1 MSSPSSSAD
10 SPFVPDSGVALPP
23 GVAQAGTGR
32 NGPVLH
38 EADGSTIALPLPPT
52 TTQSRLVDSD
62 LEPKSPR
69 ARQRERADSARQESS
84 DGSEIDPRL
93 VHETQQQ
100 IKQLVEEI
108 AQLVKQNLP
117 PSEFYQG
124 FTTRCV
130 SALSSI
136 GGAIWLKERNQLNLE
151 QQINLAQTG
160 LPSDG
165 PGAYQHDRLLKQV
178 FQDGQ
183 PTLVLPS
190 TVNTSDDSGNP
201 TSLLL
206 ILAPIMNEGQA
217 IGLIEIFQRPVT
229 GPVTQR
235 GYLRFLVQMAEM
247 AGQYHKNRRLR
258 ELDEQQDLWGRLD
271 QFLQCLHESLDT
283 QRTAYNL
290 ANDGRRLIDC
300 DRVSVALT
308 EGSRLKIIA
317 TSGLDRVH
325 RRADQVRLM
334 EQLTTV
340 VCRAKQPLFYVGPTD
355 DLPPQIEECLEA
367 YLDLSHSKAVAVV
380 PLVHG
385 PKTADD
391 QTDLTKAR
399 QAAQIKKKL
408 LGALIIEQ
416 LTDQRLPEEKTRRIE
431 LVALHGASAL
441 ANSLEHNGLFLMP
454 LWKTLGKL
462 SWLTAPGNLPKTGIA
477 SVAIIVT
484 TILLFL
490 FPYSFTMPAKGILQ
504 PVNRFEIYSQTAG
517 LVTEIPL
524 PEQQN
529 VMVTAGQPLL
539 RLENRDY
546 DSEFQVLLGKLAETA
561 ESFQEKQRS
570 ESLMT
575 EPLEQMKLQG
585 EIKQL
590 RSEYDSMWQ
599 QADILRKKLALLNI
613 PAPITGQIVDW
624 NFRETL
630 MGRWLLGGER
640 LMTIVDL
647 EGPWELELY
656 LPERG
661 AIHVL
666 KQVNE
671 SETPVEVSFTLA
683 SQPGQT
689 YTGTITQIDQ
699 RAEVREVHGNSLRL
713 LVTFDKQ
720 QVPAELRR
728 PGTGITAKIH
738 CGQRPLGYVLFR
750 EVWETAQAQVLFWL

>member
-1 MSSPSSSAD
+1 MSSPSSSAN
-10 SPFVPDSGVALPP
+10 PHFGPESGVVLPP
-23 GVAQAGTGR
+23 GTER
-32 NGPVLH
+32 SGPVLH
-38 EADGSTIALPLPPT
+38 EADGSTISLPMPPT
-52 TTQSRLVDSD
+52 GADQAGLAPPEATI
-62 LEPKSPR
+62 KSAR
-69 ARQRERADSARQESS
+69 SRQRERADLSSA
-84 DGSEIDPRL
+84 DTGAGPEIDPKL
-93 VHETQQQ
+93 VQETQQQ

-108 AQLVKQNLP
+108 AQLANQNLT

-136 GGAIWLKERNQLNLE
+136 GGAIWLKERQQLNLE

-160 LPSDG
+160 LPVDG

-183 PTLVLPS
+183 PTLALPS
-190 TVNTSDDSGNP
+190 TVNSSDDSGNP
-201 TSLLL
+201 TPLLL
-206 ILAPIMNEGQA
+206 ILAPIMYDGQV

-247 AGQYHKNRRLR
+247 AGRYHKNRRLR

-300 DRVSVALT
+300 DRVSVALA
-308 EGSRLKIIA
+308 EGTRLKIIA

-340 VCRAKQPLFYVGPTD
+340 VCRAKQPLYYVGPTD
-355 DLPPQIEECLEA
+355 ELPPQIEECLEA
-367 YLDLSHSKAVAVV
+367 YLDLSHSKAVAIV

-385 PKTADD
+385 PKSADD

-399 QAAQIKKKL
+399 QAAQVKKRL

-416 LTDQRLPEEKTRRIE
+416 LTDQRIPEEKTRRID

-454 LWKTLGKL
+454 LWKLLGKL
-462 SWLTAPGNLPKTGIA
+462 SWLTAPSNLPKTGIA
-477 SVAIIVT
+477 SVAIIVAM
-484 TILLFL
+484 ILLFL

-504 PVNRFEIYSQTAG
+504 PVNRYEVYSQTAG

-524 PEQQN
+524 PEHQN
-529 VMVTAGQPLL
+529 VIVTAGQTLL
-539 RLENRDY
+539 KTTNRDFM
-546 DSEFQVLLGKLAETA
+546 SEYQTLVGKMNETM
-561 ESFQEKQRS
+561 QLMGEKKR
-570 ESLMT
+570 T
-575 EPLEQMKLQG
+575 EGLVTDRLDQLKVQG

-590 RSEYDSMWQ
+590 SSDYDSMWE
-599 QADILRKKLALLNI
+599 QASILHDKLGLLEI
-613 PAPITGQIVDW
+613 QAPIAGQIINW

-640 LMTIVDL
+640 LMTVVDL
-647 EGPWELELY
+647 NGPWELELY

-661 AIHVL
+661 AVHVL
-666 KQVNE
+666 KQVRE
-671 SETPVEVSFTLA
+671 SEDPVQVSFTLA

-689 YTGTITQIDQ
+689 YTGTIEQIDQ
-699 RAEVREVHGNSLRL
+699 RAEVREIHGNSLRL
-713 LVTFDKQ
+713 IVTFDKQ
-720 QVPAELRR
+720 QVPEELRR

-750 EVWETAQAQVLFWL
+750 EVWETAQAQILFWL

>member
-10 SPFVPDSGVALPP
+10 SPLVPASGVSLPP
-23 GVAQAGTGR
+23 GLER

-38 EADGSTIALPLPPT
+38 ETDGSTIQLPLPPISSYGNRT
-52 TTQSRLVDSD
+52 EMEAGKGSTRS
-62 LEPKSPR
+62 
-69 ARQRERADSARQESS
+69 RQRDRAEAPRPEPI

-93 VHETQQQ
+93 VQETQQQ

-108 AQLVKQNLP
+108 SQLANQNLP

-160 LPSDG
+160 LPVDG

-190 TVNTSDDSGNP
+190 TVNSSDDSGNP
-201 TSLLL
+201 TPLLL
-206 ILAPIMNEGQA
+206 ILAPIMYEGHA
-217 IGLIEIFQRPVT
+217 VGLIEIFQRPVT

-300 DRVSVALT
+300 DRVSVALA
-308 EGSRLKIIA
+308 EGTRLKIIA

-334 EQLTTV
+334 ERLTTV

-355 DLPPQIEECLEA
+355 DLPPQIEESLEA
-367 YLDLSHSKAVAVV
+367 YLDIAHSKAVAVV

-385 PKTADD
+385 PKTSDD
-391 QTDLTKAR
+391 QTDLAKAR
-399 QAAQIKKKL
+399 QAAQVKKKL

-416 LTDQRLPEEKTRRIE
+416 LTDQRIPEERTRRIE
-431 LVALHGASAL
+431 LVAQHGASAL

-454 LWKTLGKL
+454 LWKALGKL

-504 PVNRFEIYSQTAG
+504 PVNRFEVYSQTAG

-529 VMVTAGQPLL
+529 VLVTAGQPLVKTI
-539 RLENRDY
+539 NRDFL
-546 DSEFQVLLGKLAETA
+546 SEYETLVGKMTETLQLLDEKDRAEG
-561 ESFQEKQRS
+561 
-570 ESLMT
+570 LMT
-575 EPLEQMKLQG
+575 ERLDQMKVQA
-585 EIKQL
+585 EAKQL
-590 RSEYDSMWQ
+590 RSDYESMWE
-599 QADILRKKLALLNI
+599 QANILRDKMALLDI
-613 PAPITGQIVDW
+613 HSPITGQIIHW
-624 NFRETL
+624 NLRESL

-640 LMTIVDL
+640 LMTVVDL
-647 EGPWELELY
+647 DGPWELELY

-661 AIHVL
+661 ASHVL
-666 KQVNE
+666 KQVRE
-671 SETPVEVSFTLA
+671 SETPVEVSFTLV

-689 YTGTITQIDQ
+689 YTGTVLQIDQ

-713 LVTFDKQ
+713 LVAFDIQ
-720 QVPAELRR
+720 QVPEELRR
-728 PGTGITAKIH
+728 PGTGIHAKIL

-750 EVWETAQAQVLFWL
+750 EVWETAQAQILFWL

>member
-1 MSSPSSSAD
+1 MSSPPSSVNNSFQAEL
-10 SPFVPDSGVALPP
+10 GVAVP
-23 GVAQAGTGR
+23 AGSEQIGLDR
-32 NGPVLH
+32 SGPILH
-38 EADGSTIALPLPPT
+38 EADGSTLSLPLPPLRQAET
-52 TTQSRLVDSD
+52 SPEPQKRGKSGRPQSGTRV
-62 LEPKSPR
+62 ESPMQD
-69 ARQRERADSARQESS
+69 AA
-84 DGSEIDPRL
+84 EIDPRL
-93 VHETQQQ
+93 VQETQQQ

-108 AQLVKQNLP
+108 SQLTKQNLP
-117 PSEFYQG
+117 PAEFYLG
-124 FTTRCV
+124 FATRCV

-160 LPSDG
+160 LPTDG

-190 TVNTSDDSGNP
+190 TVNASDDSGNP
-201 TSLLL
+201 TALLL
-206 ILAPIMNEGQA
+206 ILAPIMYEGQA

-247 AGQYHKNRRLR
+247 AAQYHKNRRLR

-300 DRVSVALT
+300 DRVSVALA
-308 EGSRLKIIA
+308 EGMRLKIVA

-355 DLPPQIEECLEA
+355 ELAPQIEECLES
-367 YLDLSHSKAVAVV
+367 YLDLAHSKAVAIV

-385 PKTADD
+385 AKTSDD

-399 QAAQIKKKL
+399 QAAQVKKKL

-416 LTDQRLPEEKTRRIE
+416 LTDQRIPEEKTRRIE
-431 LVALHGASAL
+431 LVAQHGASAL

-454 LWKTLGKL
+454 LWKALGKL
-462 SWLTAPGNLPKTGIA
+462 SWLTAPQNLPKTGLI
-477 SVAIIVT
+477 SVGLLVSAILMF
-484 TILLFL
+484 LL
-490 FPYSFTMPAKGILQ
+490 PYSFTMPAKGILQ
-504 PVNRFEIYSQTAG
+504 PANRYEVYSQTAG

-524 PEQQN
+524 PDEQN
-529 VMVTAGQPLL
+529 VIVSAGQPLVKTV
-539 RLENRDY
+539 NRDF
-546 DSEFQVLLGKLAETA
+546 DSEYQTLIGKAAETL
-561 ESFQEKQRS
+561 ESLQEKMQIEQLS
-570 ESLMT
+570 T
-575 EPLEQMKLQG
+575 EPLEKLKVQG
-585 EIKQL
+585 EIRQL
-590 RSEYDSMWQ
+590 RSDYESMREQ
-599 QADILRKKLALLNI
+599 TEILNDKLKHLVVHS
-613 PAPITGQIVDW
+613 PVSGQIVGW
-624 NFRETL
+624 KFRETL
-630 MGRWLLGGER
+630 MGRWLMGGER
-640 LMTIVDL
+640 LMTVVDL

-661 AIHVL
+661 ASHVL
-666 KQVNE
+666 TQIRR

-683 SQPGQT
+683 SQPGKT
-689 YTGTITQIDQ
+689 YVGTVSHIDQ
-699 RAEVREVHGNSLRL
+699 RAEVREIHGNSLRL
-713 LVTFDKQ
+713 TIAFDEQ
-720 QVPAELRR
+720 QVPDELKRM
-728 PGTGITAKIH
+728 GTGVTAKIH
-738 CGQRPLGYVLFR
+738 CGRRPLGYVLFR
-750 EVWETAQAQVLFWL
+750 EVWETAQAQILFWL

>member
-1 MSSPSSSAD
+1 M
-10 SPFVPDSGVALPP
+10 
-23 GVAQAGTGR
+23 
-32 NGPVLH
+32 LH
-38 EADGSTIALPLPPT
+38 EADGSSLPLPLPPMSSQSHAT
-52 TTQSRLVDSD
+52 DTDPSHDKPVRNRQRTMAEATRAEATRTEATRAEATRAEATRADATRADAGEGPEFDSRLV
-62 LEPKSPR
+62 
-69 ARQRERADSARQESS
+69 Q
-84 DGSEIDPRL
+84 
-93 VHETQQQ
+93 ETQQQ

-108 AQLVKQNLP
+108 SQLANQNLT
-117 PSEFYQG
+117 PSEFYLG

-160 LPSDG
+160 LPVDG

-206 ILAPIMNEGQA
+206 ILAPIMYEGHA
-217 IGLIEIFQRPVT
+217 VGMIEIFQRPVT

-235 GYLRFLVQMAEM
+235 GYLRFLVQMAEI
-247 AGQYHKNRRLR
+247 AGQYHRNRRLR

-283 QRTAYNL
+283 HRTAFNL

-300 DRVSVALT
+300 DRVSVALA
-308 EGSRLKIIA
+308 EGTRLKIIA

-355 DLPPQIEECLEA
+355 DLPPQIEECLET
-367 YLDLSHSKAVAVV
+367 YLDLSHSKAVAIV

-385 PKTADD
+385 AKMADD

-399 QAAQIKKKL
+399 QANQVKKKL

-416 LTDQRLPEEKTRRIE
+416 LSDQRIPQEKTQRIE
-431 LVALHGASAL
+431 LVAQHGSTAI

-454 LWKTLGKL
+454 VWKALGKL
-462 SWLTAPGNLPKTGIA
+462 SWLTAPRNLPKTGLA
-477 SVAIIVT
+477 SVVIIVA

-490 FPYSFTMPAKGILQ
+490 FPYSFSMPAKGILQ
-504 PVNRFEIYSQTAG
+504 PVNRYEVYSQTAG

-524 PEQQN
+524 PEEQN
-529 VMVTAGQPLL
+529 VMVSAGQALVKTS
-539 RLENRDY
+539 NRDFL
-546 DSEFQVLLGKLAETA
+546 SEYHTLHGKAAETLQMW
-561 ESFQEKQRS
+561 QEKKRS
-570 ESLMT
+570 EQLMT
-575 EPLEQMKLQG
+575 DSLEQIKVQA

-590 RSEYDSMWQ
+590 ESDYNSMLEQ
-599 QADILRKKLALLNI
+599 ITILEEKLALLNVY
-613 PAPITGQIVDW
+613 APITGQIVHW
-624 NFRETL
+624 NFRESL

-640 LMTIVDL
+640 LMTVVDL
-647 EGPWELELY
+647 KGPWELELY

-661 AIHVL
+661 AVHVL
-666 KQVNE
+666 KHVRE

-683 SQPGQT
+683 SQPGKT
-689 YTGTITQIDQ
+689 YNGRITQIDQ
-699 RAEVREVHGNSLRL
+699 RAEVREIHGNSLRL
-713 LVTFDKQ
+713 LVAFDTQ
-720 QVPAELRR
+720 QIPEELRR
-728 PGTGITAKIH
+728 PGTGVTAKLH

-750 EVWETAQAQVLFWL
+750 EVWETLQAQVLFWL